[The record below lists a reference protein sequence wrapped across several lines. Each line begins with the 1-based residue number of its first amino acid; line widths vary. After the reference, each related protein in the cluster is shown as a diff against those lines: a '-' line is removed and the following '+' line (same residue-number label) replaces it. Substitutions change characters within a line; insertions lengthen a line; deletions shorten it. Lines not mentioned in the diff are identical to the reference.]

1 MISQAQAEDG
11 SGRQLGYVAG
21 MAITIPFN
29 RDALN
34 TTASRYTALQPLI
47 EYANFD
53 NWTGAEDATADFLT
67 MGLEYFYGDWDLNV
81 SSTLRDTSGVP
92 EQANED
98 DYLVQATVGYKLYGY
113 QTYGGNGQISAGWS
127 YSKNQGE
134 DSNMFAVQLSL
145 GWDILSRFQLL
156 EGW

>member
-21 MAITIPFN
+21 MAVTIPFN
-29 RDALN
+29 RDALD
-34 TTASRYTALQPLI
+34 TAASRYSALQPHI
-47 EYANFD
+47 EYAHYD

-67 MGLEYFYGDWDLNV
+67 MGLEYFYGDCDINV

-98 DYLVQATVGYKLYGY
+98 DYLVQATVGYQLYGY